1 MRPTWLRTYTEA
13 SPEAFSR
20 AMEQA
25 LDGVWAPHLEPT
37 CLSEKTV
44 IATLGDGS
52 FIYGCPTST
61 LWAADAYGAPFLC
74 VIYNNQLH
82 RATKLHL
89 KDAYPDSYSAR
100 TDNWVGMDM
109 APSVDFS
116 MVAQSCRAYGEVVED
131 PGQVKPA
138 LERALEQVNG
148 GRMTVLDVRIECP

>member
-1 MRPTWLRTYTEA
+1 MPTVRL
-13 SPEAFSR
+13 F
-20 AMEQA
+20 
-25 LDGVWAPHLEPT
+25 
-37 CLSEKTV
+37 
-44 IATLGDGS
+44 
-52 FIYGCPTST
+52 
-61 LWAADAYGAPFLC
+61 C

-82 RATKLHL
+82 NATKLHL

-148 GRMTVLDVRIECP
+148 GRMAVLDVRIECP